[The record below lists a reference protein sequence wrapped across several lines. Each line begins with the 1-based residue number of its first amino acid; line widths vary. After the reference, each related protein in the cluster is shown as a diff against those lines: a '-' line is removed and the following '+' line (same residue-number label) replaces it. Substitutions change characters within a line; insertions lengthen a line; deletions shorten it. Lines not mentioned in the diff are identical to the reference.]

1 MKQSIILL
9 LTLSSILSFTSCNK
23 RNDLEPEIKFKTT
36 EGTIVV
42 RLYAETP
49 QHRDNFVKLVES
61 GYYNGMLFH
70 RVIKDFM
77 IQSGDPASKKAQK
90 KQFLGSGDVNYSIPA
105 EIVYPKYYHKKGAL
119 AAARQGDDTNPE
131 RASSGGQFYFVKGHK
146 FNDKQL
152 DSLEN
157 VRKIKVE
164 KYLTDK
170 YIKLKLGKSE
180 IQKKGNSAK
189 IKLITDSIALQ
200 VKNEIASKP
209 ELYKFNAE
217 QRETYKTIGGTPH
230 LDGEYTVFGEV
241 IEGVDMV
248 SNISKAKT
256 DKNDRPLQNIRIIEA
271 TRIR

>member
-1 MKQSIILL
+1 MRQSLL
-9 LTLSSILSFTSCNK
+9 FLFVIAALAFTSCNK
-23 RNDLEPEIKFKTT
+23 RNNLEPEIKFKTT

-49 QHRDNFVKLVES
+49 KHRDNFVKLVES

-77 IQSGDPASKKAQK
+77 IQSGDPESKKAKK

-105 EIVYPKYYHKKGAL
+105 EIVYPRYYHKKGAL

-146 FNDKQL
+146 FTDKQL

-157 VRKIKVE
+157 VRKVKVE
-164 KYLTDK
+164 KYLTEK
-170 YIKLKLGKSE
+170 YTKLKS
-180 IQKKGNSAK
+180 GNSDK
-189 IKLITDSIALQ
+189 IKHITDSISLL

-256 DKNDRPLQNIRIIEA
+256 DKNDRPLENIRIIEA

>member
-1 MKQSIILL
+1 MKQNLFFLL
-9 LTLSSILSFTSCNK
+9 FLSMLTITSCAN
-23 RNDLEPEIKFKTT
+23 RNDAEPEIKFETT

-49 QHRDNFVKLVES
+49 KHRDNFVKLVES

-77 IQSGDPASKKAQK
+77 IQSGDPDSKKAKK
-90 KQFLGSGDVNYSIPA
+90 KQFLGSGDVSYTIPA
-105 EIVYPKYYHKKGAL
+105 EIVYPNHYHKKGAL
-119 AAARQGDDTNPE
+119 AAARQGDDINPE

-146 FNDKQL
+146 FTDKQL

-164 KYLTDK
+164 KYLSEK
-170 YIKLKLGKSE
+170 YIKLKLEKLE
-180 IQKKGNSAK
+180 IKKKGNPEI
-189 IKLITDSIALQ
+189 IKLISDSITLQ
-200 VKNEIASKP
+200 VKNEIAAKP
-209 ELYKFNAE
+209 ELYKYNAQ
-217 QRETYKTIGGTPH
+217 QREDYKNIGGTPH

-271 TRIR
+271 KRIR